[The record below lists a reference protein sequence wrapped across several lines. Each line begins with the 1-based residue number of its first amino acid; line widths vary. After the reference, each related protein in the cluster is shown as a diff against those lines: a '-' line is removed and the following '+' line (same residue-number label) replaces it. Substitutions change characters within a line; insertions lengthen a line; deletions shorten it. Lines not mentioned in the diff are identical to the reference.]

1 MVDTN
6 DINWLNPGHKQRRY
20 DLSISSCYN
29 YFKKSTNRLH
39 KTLETEFKCLTYVKD
54 LKLDKIQ
61 QLVDGHIDKNGV
73 SYIITEYCGRNVTRS
88 QVPIDWASQLDVID
102 EQLQILIDKH
112 KVYHNDVQVRN
123 LFVRDNKLTLIDF
136 DLATI
141 GAPNRRASKRPG
153 FLKCDYIKDKFIN
166 RWNIV

>member
-1 MVDTN
+1 MVN
-6 DINWLNPGHKQRRY
+6 INNIEWFNPGHKQRRY
-20 DLSISSCYN
+20 DLRISSCHK

-39 KTLETEFKCLTYVKD
+39 KTLEMEFKCLTFARD

-61 QLVDGHIDKNGV
+61 QLVDGHIDKNGE
-73 SYIITEYCGRNVTRS
+73 SYIITEYCGHNITRS
-88 QVPIDWASQLDVID
+88 QVPSDWSNQLDIID

-123 LFVRDNKLTLIDF
+123 LFVRSKKLTLIDF

-141 GAPNRRASKRPG
+141 GAPNRRAGKRPG
-153 FLKCDYIKDKFIN
+153 FLKCDYIRDKFID
-166 RWNIV
+166 RWNIA